1 MGVIISLFESIADEV
16 IDWIVNVCVKGF
28 ENRRKNN
35 GKHKNANE

>member
-1 MGVIISLFESIADEV
+1 MGVIISLFESIADGV
-16 IDWIVNVCVKGF
+16 IDWIVNRCVKGF